1 MTATFADLGVRR
13 RTLAGLERS
22 GLLHPLQV
30 QVRAL
35 PPLLE
40 RRDVVVEA
48 PTGSGKTL
56 AYLLPLVER
65 LDDHRPGG
73 PRALIVGPT
82 RELVSQIAGVLRGL
96 APRLRVALLYGGT
109 GYALQ
114 IAALRGG
121 ADVVVGCP
129 GRILDLAGRTLVRLG
144 RVEYLVLDEADEM
157 LDQGFAP
164 DVERIIALT
173 PGPGAT
179 PPRQTVLA
187 SATMPAWVETMIERH
202 LEAPAHIRVAGDQE
216 PLLEH
221 VLLRV
226 ERAEKVDALSTLL
239 RRHGGSTIVFHRT
252 KHGAKRLSTDL
263 MRRGHRTAELQGNLS
278 QGARDRAIAGF
289 RDGSTHVLVATNVA
303 ARGLDV
309 SHVGLVVNFELPDTP
324 QWLTHRVGRTARN
337 GAEGRALTLVGSEDV
352 ARWEKLRRLG
362 APDLPTGDLRH
373 LLLTG
378 ELRLVAE
385 PAAPAIP
392 APAPARLRRYS
403 QQPRR
408 HTQQP
413 RDTSRPV
420 QRGLEVTRLS
430 RPRRQHIG
438 FTGAVRATEKQRM
451 PTDQVLHC
459 RDCGADF
466 TWTTGEQ
473 EFYASRGLTNPP
485 SRCPDCRSARKAM
498 GAGGGGGRSDRGGGG
513 GGGGGGYG
521 GGQREMHE
529 VKCASCGG
537 VARVPFVPRGDRP
550 VYCRDC
556 FGSGVR

>member
-1 MTATFADLGVRR
+1 M
-13 RTLAGLERS
+13 
-22 GLLHPLQV
+22 
-30 QVRAL
+30 
-35 PPLLE
+35 
-40 RRDVVVEA
+40 
-48 PTGSGKTL
+48 
-56 AYLLPLVER
+56 VER
-65 LDDHRPGG
+65 LDGHRPGG

-82 RELVSQIAGVLRGL
+82 RELVTQIATVLRGL
-96 APRLRVALLYGGT
+96 APDLRVAVLYGGV
-109 GYALQ
+109 GYGLQ

-129 GRILDLAGRTLVRLG
+129 GRILDLAGRGLVRFA

-164 DVERIIALT
+164 DVERIIALA
-173 PGPGAT
+173 PGPDAT
-179 PPRQTVLA
+179 PRRQTVLA
-187 SATMPAWVETMIERH
+187 SATMPAWVEGMIARH
-202 LEAPAHIRVAGDQE
+202 LSTPTHIRVAGDQE

-221 VLLRV
+221 VLLCV
-226 ERAEKVDALSTLL
+226 ERAEKVDALSALL

-252 KHGAKRLSTDL
+252 KHGAKRLSGDL
-263 MRRGHRTAELQGNLS
+263 TQRGHRTAELQGNLS
-278 QGARDRAIAGF
+278 QRARDRAIAGF
-289 RDGSTHVLVATNVA
+289 RDGSTRVLVATNVA

-362 APDLPTGDLRH
+362 APDLPTGDLSH

-378 ELRLVAE
+378 ELRLVANAAPSAI
-385 PAAPAIP
+385 PAAPRG
-392 APAPARLRRYS
+392 ARRGNPDGGLRRGRVRAQRS
-403 QQPRR
+403 QPRAALR
-408 HTQQP
+408 SLS
-413 RDTSRPV
+413 TSRPSHA
-420 QRGLEVTRLS
+420 GLNVARPS
-430 RPRRQHIG
+430 RRRPQHIAIS
-438 FTGAVRATEKQRM
+438 GASGAIGSQTM

-498 GAGGGGGRSDRGGGG
+498 GTGGGGNRSDRGGGG
-513 GGGGGGYG
+513 GDY

-529 VKCASCGG
+529 VPCASCGG

-556 FGSGVR
+556 FGGGGSR

>member
-1 MTATFADLGVRR
+1 MTETFADLGVRP
-13 RTLAGLERS
+13 RTLASLERS

-30 QVRAL
+30 QTRAL

-56 AYLLPLVER
+56 AYLLPLVDR

-96 APRLRVALLYGGT
+96 APGLRVAVLYGGA

-129 GRILDLAGRTLVRLG
+129 GRILDLAGRRLVRFD

-187 SATMPAWVETMIERH
+187 SATMPDWVETMIARH
-202 LEAPAHIRVAGDQE
+202 LDAPAHIRVAGDQE

-226 ERAEKVDALSTLL
+226 ERAEKVDALSALL

-263 MRRGHRTAELQGNLS
+263 IRRGHRTAELQGNLS
-278 QGARDRAIAGF
+278 QSARDRALAGF

-352 ARWEKLRRLG
+352 ARWDKLRRLG

-385 PAAPAIP
+385 PVASAIP
-392 APAPARLRRYS
+392 APAPERLRRYS
-403 QQPRR
+403 HQS
-408 HTQQP
+408 
-413 RDTSRPV
+413 RDTSRPMHS
-420 QRGLEVTRLS
+420 GLGVARLS
-430 RPRRQHIG
+430 RRRRHHVG
-438 FTGAVRATEKQRM
+438 FSGAVRAKENQRM
-451 PTDQVLHC
+451 LTDQVLHC
-459 RDCGADF
+459 RDCGVDF

-473 EFYASRGLTNPP
+473 EFYASRGLTNAP

-498 GAGGGGGRSDRGGGG
+498 GTGGGGRSDRGGGG
-513 GGGGGGYG
+513 GGGGGGY

-556 FGSGVR
+556 FGGGVR

>member
-1 MTATFADLGVRR
+1 MTETFAALGVRP
-13 RTLAGLERS
+13 RTLATLERA
-22 GLLHPLQV
+22 GLLHPLPV
-30 QVRAL
+30 QERAL

-56 AYLLPLVER
+56 AFLLPLVER
-65 LDDHRPGG
+65 LGTHRPGG

-82 RELVSQIAGVLRGL
+82 RELVTQIAGVLRGL
-96 APRLRVALLYGGT
+96 APELRVAVLYGGV
-109 GYALQ
+109 GYGLQ
-114 IAALRGG
+114 IAALRAG

-129 GRILDLAGRTLVRLG
+129 GRILDLGGRGLVRLG

-173 PGPGAT
+173 PGRGET
-179 PPRQTVLA
+179 PRRQTVLA
-187 SATMPAWVETMIERH
+187 SATMPGWVEAMIARH
-202 LEAPAHIRVAGDQE
+202 LDAPEHIRVAGEQV
-216 PLLEH
+216 PLLDH
-221 VLLRV
+221 ALLCV
-226 ERAEKVDALSTLL
+226 ERAEKVETLSALL
-239 RRHGGSTIVFHRT
+239 RRHRGSTIVFHRT
-252 KHGAKRLSTDL
+252 KHGAKRLSGDL
-263 MRRGHRTAELQGNLS
+263 TRLGHLTAELQGNLS
-278 QGARDRAIAGF
+278 QRARDRAIAGF
-289 RDGSTHVLVATNVA
+289 RDGHTRVLVATNVA

-337 GAEGRALTLVGSEDV
+337 GARGRALTLVGSEDV

-378 ELRLVAE
+378 ELRLVAV
-385 PAAPAIP
+385 PATPAVFDH
-392 APAPARLRRYS
+392 
-403 QQPRR
+403 PRR
-408 HTQQP
+408 V
-413 RDTSRPV
+413 RPN
-420 QRGLEVTRLS
+420 
-430 RPRRQHIG
+430 RPRRQNVRSS
-438 FTGAVRATEKQRM
+438 GAVRTKGNHVM
-451 PTDQVLHC
+451 PTDQVLRC
-459 RDCGADF
+459 RDCGVDF

-498 GAGGGGGRSDRGGGG
+498 GAGGGGRSDRGGGG
-513 GGGGGGYG
+513 GGGYGGGGGGGGYG
-521 GGQREMHE
+521 AQREMHE
-529 VKCASCGG
+529 VTCASCGG

-556 FGSGVR
+556 FGNGVR